1 VPQFQVR
8 RFRDATKTL
17 GQWDGHR
24 PASERI
30 RRMIPIDRLSA
41 PKAFLVAAKVG
52 EDAAAAFFATAIKR
66 RQQMSFEFNDAA
78 MLTRTVLARLGKQFN
93 GKCAYCEST
102 GADQVDRFRPRAGVA
117 ESSGSYLGDHYWRQA
132 FSWENLYLTC
142 PSCNRHKGNRFPVQG
157 KRAGAGADRAAL
169 LEEHA
174 LLVDPCEDAPGEHL
188 VFSADGRVAGKT
200 DKGRISIEVF
210 SLNRPDLVRQR
221 KGEART
227 FALALSKAP
236 AASDLDA
243 LLDNRMP
250 FLALKRAMLKERS
263 RRGGKRVDERAA
275 ARQAQQDYDI
285 RMEDASIGTK
295 AGRTLLR
302 SRARFIERVEIRN
315 IASISRLD
323 IDLSSSTS
331 DSAPCL
337 AVLGTNGV
345 GKSTVLKCI
354 ALALAGPKH
363 RLATGVKARDL
374 VRHGQAQG
382 RVTVYL
388 SGFERPVEMVVNLA
402 TGSFKF
408 QQEKSRAAIL
418 AYGSSRL
425 LPTGKHKAPRLS
437 RVPQDE
443 AAARIYNLFDPFLPM
458 TDVSRWL
465 KSIPRAQFEEAA
477 AVLKTLL
484 WMDRSSSFVRT
495 ASKTE
500 PIMVRF
506 SPKGPLQPFSSLSD
520 GYQSMLG
527 LAADLIQTMYRLGFE
542 SMRAAQA
549 VVLID
554 ELGNHLHPWWRMRV
568 VKSLRQAFPQVQF
581 IYSTHDPLCLKG
593 LQDGEVIV
601 LRKTPRGK
609 VFVLGNL
616 PSVQGLPVGQLLT
629 SEHFGLESAVDPE
642 TDDAARRYLQLS
654 RKVGRRTSAE
664 TQEFD
669 RLKRELT
676 QTSFLGQTRREQ
688 LMLDALDTDST
699 TMPPPGEFRVD
710 MKRQSARTID
720 MLRRVLRAAE
730 PQGPKGR

>member
-1 VPQFQVR
+1 MI
-8 RFRDATKTL
+8 
-17 GQWDGHR
+17 
-24 PASERI
+24 RI
-30 RRMIPIDRLSA
+30 KRLSA
-41 PKAFLVAAKVG
+41 PKAFLVAAQAG
-52 EDAAAAFFATAIKR
+52 EVAAAEFFATSPKR
-66 RQQMSFEFNDAA
+66 RQQMRFEFDDAA
-78 MLTRTVLARLGKQFN
+78 MLTRAVRARLQQQFH
-93 GKCAYCEST
+93 GKCAYCESI
-102 GADQVDRFRPRAGVA
+102 GAEQVDRFRPRAGVA

-132 FSWENLYLTC
+132 FAWENLYLTC

-157 KRAGAGADRAAL
+157 KRASAGADRTAL

-174 LLVDPCEDAPGEHL
+174 LLVDPCEDEPSDHL
-188 VFSADGRVAGKT
+188 AFSADGHVAGKS

-210 SLNRPDLVRQR
+210 GLNRPDLVRQR
-221 KGEART
+221 KDEARA
-227 FALALSKAP
+227 FALAMAKAP
-236 AASDLDA
+236 AAISMDA
-243 LLDNRMP
+243 LLDEGAP
-250 FLALKRAMLKERS
+250 FLALKRTLLDERS
-263 RRGGKRVDERAA
+263 RRGGKRIAGQTAA
-275 ARQAQQDYDI
+275 QQAQQAYDG
-285 RMEDASIGTK
+285 RKEAASIGTK
-295 AGRTLLR
+295 AGRELLR

-323 IDLSSSTS
+323 IDLSTSTS
-331 DSAPCL
+331 EGAPCL
-337 AVLGTNGV
+337 AVLGSNGV
-345 GKSTVLKCI
+345 GKSTVLKSI

-374 VRHGQAQG
+374 IRHGQKQG
-382 RVTVYL
+382 RVTVFL
-388 SGFERPVEMVVNLA
+388 SGFERPVEMQMNLA
-402 TGSFKF
+402 NGSFKF
-408 QQEKSRAAIL
+408 QQERSRAAIL

-425 LPTGKHKAPRLS
+425 LPTAKHKAPRLS
-437 RVPQDE
+437 RMPQDE
-443 AAARIYNLFDPFLPM
+443 AAARIHNLFDPFLPM

-465 KSIPRAQFEEAA
+465 KSIPRSQFDEAA

-500 PIMVRF
+500 PIMVRL

-609 VFVLGNL
+609 VFVLENL
-616 PSVQGLPVGQLLT
+616 PSVQGIPVGQLLT
-629 SEHFGLESAVDPE
+629 SEHFGLESAIDPE
-642 TDDAARRYLQLS
+642 TDDAARRYLQLA
-654 RKVGRRTSAE
+654 RKTGRRTTAE
-664 TQEFD
+664 TQEFEL
-669 RLKRELT
+669 LKRELT
-676 QTSFLGQTRREQ
+676 QTHFLGQTRREQ
-688 LMLDALDTDST
+688 LMLDALDTDT
-699 TMPPPGEFRVD
+699 ERLPPPGAVRVD
-710 MKRQSARTID
+710 MKRQSAKTIE
-720 MLRRVLRAAE
+720 MLRRVLQAAE
-730 PQGPKGR
+730 PQAPKGR